1 MIAAHYQSRPSCGGT
16 RHFTHNGERF
26 GWEAIVDMYERE
38 TKRRKTGQ
46 CVCVPKLKA
55 NYIYRDAWTRLNVLP
70 SKVMQVICI

>member
-1 MIAAHYQSRPSCGGT
+1 MIAALYQSWLSCGGT
-16 RHFTHNGERF
+16 RILYIMVNGF

-38 TKRRKTGQ
+38 TKRRNTGQ
-46 CVCVPKLKA
+46 CVCVQKLKA